1 MGSYIY
7 NKVKEALGGSNFV
20 SGKAFK
26 GWSPNEVRAIFIMRD
41 FICVADY
48 IKAPV
53 LVKLDLAEVAKDLE
67 SPFVR
72 GSLNNLLS
80 TRQLSCMEEIY
91 VDEAYKLKTS
101 LIDLP
106 AYVNSI
112 VSGKS
117 RLRYWAY
124 VSGVPADAVYNAYM
138 DALTNAYQDFS
149 FAKSVGCFDYNST
162 DNDDWYKK
170 YLLRPQFYAV
180 DADNGRLAT
189 WFRKVEKSKTDE
201 IELIEAKRKELG
213 LYGVIVSAFDK
224 DVQNFRYIVNLLRIS
239 NAGSRIDIQHTDIKP
254 TGAVAEAVA
263 KIKRYSGVSQQLL
276 IQAFQ
281 TARYAKPACGDALI
295 GIYKSLKIF
304 YVNTSESTE
313 SARRPQLTEDSQVA
327 STGFINY
334 EDLVIEV
341 IRQFQTTKRYKLVT
355 KVALQ
360 RYFNDEELRT
370 AYEVVY
376 NTGKA
381 RGFNTSAWEG
391 VLFSILGISSAEV
404 KQLAEAS

>member
-20 SGKAFK
+20 SGKVFK

-53 LVKLDLAEVAKDLE
+53 VVKLDLTEVAKDLE

-80 TRQLSCMEEIY
+80 TRQLSCMEEI
-91 VDEAYKLKTS
+91 DEAYQLKTS

-124 VSGVPADAVYNAYM
+124 VSGVPAEAVYNAYM
-138 DALTNAYQDFS
+138 EALTNAYQDFS

-170 YLLRPQFYAV
+170 YLLRPQFYVV
-180 DADNGRLAT
+180 DADNGKLAT
-189 WFRKVEKSKTDE
+189 WFRKVENAKTAE
-201 IELIEAKRKELG
+201 VELLEAKRRELG
-213 LYGVIVSAFDK
+213 LYGVIVSAFNK
-224 DVQNFRYIVNLLRIS
+224 DVQDYRYIVNLLRIS

-263 KIKRYSGVSQQLL
+263 KIKRYSGVSTQLL

-304 YVNTSESTE
+304 YVNSDT
-313 SARRPQLTEDSQVA
+313 ARRPQLTEDCPVA
-327 STGFINY
+327 TTGFINY
-334 EDLVIEV
+334 EELVINV
-341 IRQFQTTKRYKLVT
+341 VRQFQVNRHYKIVT

-360 RYFNDEELRT
+360 RYFNDDELRK
-370 AYEVVY
+370 AYEVIY
-376 NTGKA
+376 NNGTD
-381 RGFNTSAWEG
+381 RGFSPSAWDG
-391 VLFSILGISSAEV
+391 VLLSVLGISSLEL
-404 KQLAEAS
+404 KQLADASLGGYLK

>member
-53 LVKLDLAEVAKDLE
+53 LVKLDLAEVAKDLD

-106 AYVNSI
+106 AYVSSI

-189 WFRKVEKSKTDE
+189 WFRKVEKSKTNE
-201 IELIEAKRKELG
+201 IELLEAKRKELG

-239 NAGSRIDIQHTDIKP
+239 NAGSKVDNLHTDIKP
-254 TGAVAEAVA
+254 TAAIAKAVS
-263 KIKRYSGVSQQLL
+263 KIKRYNGVSQQLL

-295 GIYKSLKIF
+295 GIYRSLKIF
-304 YVNTSESTE
+304 YVNTSESSE
-313 SARRPQLTEDSQVA
+313 SAHRPQLTEDSQVA
-327 STGFINY
+327 FTGFINY
-334 EDLVIEV
+334 EDLVINV
-341 IRQFQTTKRYKLVT
+341 VRQFQVNMRYKIVT

-360 RYFNDEELRT
+360 RYFNDDELRK
-370 AYEVVY
+370 AYEVIY
-376 NTGKA
+376 NNGTD
-381 RGFNTSAWEG
+381 RGFNPSAWEG

>member
-53 LVKLDLAEVAKDLE
+53 LVKLDLAEVAKDLD

-201 IELIEAKRKELG
+201 IELLESKRKELG

-239 NAGSRIDIQHTDIKP
+239 NAGSKVDNLHTDIKP
-254 TGAVAEAVA
+254 TAAIAKAVS
-263 KIKRYSGVSQQLL
+263 KIKRYNGVSQQLL

-281 TARYAKPACGDALI
+281 TARYSKPACGDALI
-295 GIYKSLKIF
+295 GIYRSLKIF
-304 YVNTSESTE
+304 YVNTSESSE

-376 NTGKA
+376 NTGKD
-381 RGFNTSAWEG
+381 RGFNPSAWEG

-404 KQLAEAS
+404 KQLAEAG